1 MNFQRNNPASTTGLR
16 GGDKVLNNLKAEMA
30 RFGVSV
36 GDISRAIKKSDRA
49 VRDKINEEYDFTF
62 PESKTIRDTYFPEL
76 SLEYL
81 FASSTEE
88 G

>member
-1 MNFQRNNPASTTGLR
+1 
-16 GGDKVLNNLKAEMA
+16 MA
-30 RFGVSV
+30 RFSVSV
-36 GDISRAIKKSDRA
+36 GDLSRAIKKSDRA

-62 PESKTIRDTYFPEL
+62 PESKVIRDTYFPEL

-81 FASSTEE
+81 FASSTEQ